1 MEEISS
7 TEPLE
12 WTEWVFLYLIDMVQT
27 VPTGESGDQRVL
39 IRNQFNKEGSTVE
52 FKISFPFGWPSKGL

>member
-27 VPTGESGDQRVL
+27 VPNG
-39 IRNQFNKEGSTVE
+39 
-52 FKISFPFGWPSKGL
+52 